1 MKDALLVTVGKEK
14 ISLEGFD
21 RQGKIIFQKAL
32 RNSSAGRILEVLDKI
47 NKCNKDKGICLFN
60 FKSVTGRKPKKVV
73 FKSDEGY
80 STAHRIV
87 LVSLRALAWSGAI
100 ELSEL

>member
-1 MKDALLVTVGKEK
+1 MKNIFLVKVESGKIHLIDFDK
-14 ISLEGFD
+14 NGRIDFKKVLEGS
-21 RQGKIIFQKAL
+21 KA
-32 RNSSAGRILEVLDKI
+32 SQILQLLDKI

-60 FKSVTGRKPKKVV
+60 LKSVTGRKPKKVV
-73 FKSDEGY
+73 FRSDEGY